1 MKLGGTEK
9 MPPKNNDFSELRGVA
24 EVIEK
29 MGMSPSFV
37 GLVRRHNGMQLRL
50 RTARTLLEKV
60 SGGNVVL
67 FLTEMLSPDDRVE
80 FWSGISGRL
89 PEAINDLGTN
99 DRRAVIRALSTE
111 GTDGA

>member
-29 MGMSPSFV
+29 MGMLSSFV

-50 RTARTLLEKV
+50 RTARTLLEKLSSV
-60 SGGNVVL
+60 CSFCAQGPYNCSAVV
-67 FLTEMLSPDDRVE
+67 
-80 FWSGISGRL
+80 G
-89 PEAINDLGTN
+89 AQ
-99 DRRAVIRALSTE
+99 VI
-111 GTDGA
+111 DGLWKPA